1 MGINFYK
8 KENLKKNINSILE
21 INITKK
27 IVEILKFYFEADLDC
42 LKRQLLIFQNEI
54 SRFQSL
60 PLIVGQLIEKLDKNS
75 CIIGS
80 TTGNNYLVRIISTI
94 DKNKLT
100 LNSSVALHRNS
111 NALVNLLDD
120 EGDSGINIVPSI
132 EKPRLK
138 FNEIG
143 GLEKQKEEIRE
154 TIELPLINQKLYQE
168 IGIDPPNGVL
178 LYGPPGTGKT
188 MIVKAIASK
197 TTATFIKAVGSEFVQ
212 KYLGEGPRMVRDLFK
227 TAKRYSPSII
237 FIDEIDAIATRRFDA
252 QTGADREVQRILMEF
267 LSQMDGFEKTSNL
280 KIIMCTNRIDTLDP
294 AILRPGRI
302 DRKIEFPLPGIQEK
316 RFMFHILTGSM
327 NLSEEVDIEYF
338 VAKQEKLSGAVI
350 AAICQE
356 AGIQAIRKN
365 RYIITQSDFLI
376 SYKLNVGFPLQL
388 PSFYV

>member
-1 MGINFYK
+1 MKPNQRINSNK
-8 KENLKKNINSILE
+8 AVNSIINLKNKE
-21 INITKK
+21 K
-27 IVEILKFYFEADLDC
+27 ISEILISFFEKDMDF

-54 SRFQSL
+54 SRFQSV
-60 PLIVGQLIEKLDKNS
+60 PLIVGQLVEKLDKHS
-75 CIIGS
+75 CIVGS

-94 DKNKLT
+94 DPGKLK
-100 LNSSVALHRNS
+100 LNSPVALHRNS
-111 NALVNLLDD
+111 NALVNCLDD
-120 EGDSGINIVPSI
+120 KSDSGINIILPI
-132 EKPRLK
+132 EKPAVK

-154 TIELPLINQKLYQE
+154 TIELPLINQKLYEE
-168 IGIDPPNGVL
+168 IGIEPPNGVL

-188 MIVKAIASK
+188 MLVKAIASK

-227 TAKRYSPSII
+227 TAKKYSPSII

-267 LSQMDGFEKTSNL
+267 LNQMDGFEKNFNV

-302 DRKIEFPLPGIQEK
+302 DRKIEFPLPNTQEK
-316 RFMFHILTGSM
+316 RYMFQTLTNLM

-338 VAKQEKLSGAVI
+338 VTKPEKLSGAVI
-350 AAICQE
+350 SAICQE

-365 RYIITQSDFLI
+365 RYVITQKDFLI
-376 SYKLNVGFPLQL
+376 SYKLNAGFPVQL
-388 PSFYV
+388 PNFYS